1 MRTTVDIPDAKYR
14 QLKSRAAAEGT
25 SVKAIV
31 LRGVEIVLAEQE
43 PKRRK
48 KRRLPVIKSKGTGVI
63 DLTNEQIYDL
73 IGFP

>member
-1 MRTTVDIPDAKYR
+1 MRTTVDIPDSKYR
-14 QLKSRAAAEGT
+14 LLKSRAAAEGT

-31 LRGVEIVLAEQE
+31 LRGVEIVLAEHE
-43 PKRRK
+43 PKRK
-48 KRRLPVIKSKGTGVI
+48 KRTLPVIKSNRPGTI

>member
-1 MRTTVDIPDAKYR
+1 
-14 QLKSRAAAEGT
+14 
-25 SVKAIV
+25 V
-31 LRGVEIVLAEQE
+31 LSEQA

-48 KRRLPVIKSKGTGVI
+48 KRTLPIIKSKAPGTI